1 MPDFDL
7 DDECFGRRRRPK
19 SRRADLYRDF
29 ERVYC
34 LRALAD
40 CMPDEFVGPDGPR
53 NDTVQSAGIQ
63 LPPRPT
69 VRRIRQLARTA
80 LQAGDAPDSRTSP
93 LYRNA
98 AFFAEFVGLDEVER
112 DVLCVAMC
120 ASSALGIHD
129 CLRFATKS
137 AREPRQ
143 EVVRLCAGLT
153 DHETEAVERA
163 LAPKAALLA
172 TGILRFD
179 PSDRSEP
186 PLRLMASAVRA
197 LSTPAES
204 PEELMARL
212 IEVAPPPELTPG
224 DFDHVARD
232 VRLLTAY
239 LRDRLTQ
246 HAQGANVLLH
256 GPPGTGKTQLAR
268 LLAKELGVRLLSA
281 AVQDDDDDPLDR
293 RDRLRSFQLCQ
304 VLLQKQ
310 TQALIVF
317 DEIEDAFPARSKG
330 LAMFGLDED
339 ASPSPQDKAFHNRLL
354 EQNPVPAIWISNKVD
369 QLDPA
374 LVRRFDLV
382 LELAEPPRAA
392 RLQMLER
399 AMQAEPVPRTWLE
412 KAADDPTLTP
422 ADVQRVARVA
432 RAVGSEASSMTEA
445 LDWAYAGHQRM
456 RRGARPAYQLDHGTY
471 DLQFVNADL
480 DLLQLVDRLRS
491 KPRATVCMAGPP
503 GTGKTAFAAY
513 LAQSLGAPFLHARAS
528 DLLGPYVGQTE
539 QNISKLFA
547 TAHRQR
553 AVLLIDEADGMLRDR
568 AGAHR
573 GWEVTMVNEILCQ
586 MEAFDG
592 ILLCATNLV
601 DTLDAASLRR
611 FNLKVTFRPLRPE
624 QLALAFA
631 KTLAALGTSDFA
643 LDAHLERRLAGLREV
658 CLGDLHA
665 ARRHREIAAD
675 RTSAEELIDAIAIE
689 LAARSGRGAKS
700 VGFLA

>member
-7 DDECFGRRRRPK
+7 DDEPYGRRRR
-19 SRRADLYRDF
+19 SRRRTNWHRES

-34 LRALAD
+34 LRALAEH
-40 CMPDEFVGPDGPR
+40 MPLAFLEADGPR
-53 NDTVQSAGIQ
+53 ADTLISAGLT
-63 LPPRPT
+63 LPLRATPK
-69 VRRIRQLARTA
+69 RIREMAKRALA
-80 LQAGDAPDSRTSP
+80 GPDAPELSASP
-93 LYRNA
+93 LYRNISY
-98 AFFAEFVGLDEVER
+98 FAEFVGLDEVER
-112 DVLCVAMC
+112 ELLCVAMC
-120 ASSALGIHD
+120 AASALGVHD
-129 CLRFATKS
+129 CLRYVTKTS
-137 AREPRQ
+137 RDARQ
-143 EVVRLCAGLT
+143 EVLRLCAGLI
-153 DHETEAVERA
+153 DADVQAVERA
-163 LAPKAALLA
+163 LQPKAALLA

-179 PSDRSEP
+179 PSDNSEP
-186 PLRLMASAVRA
+186 PLRLMGSAVRA
-197 LSTPAES
+197 LSTPADS

-212 IEVAPPPELTPG
+212 VEVMPAPELTLG
-224 DFDHVARD
+224 DFAHAGRD

-239 LRDRLTQ
+239 LRDSMAQ
-246 HAQGANVLLH
+246 HATGANVLLH

-317 DEIEDAFPARSKG
+317 DEIEDAFPARAKG
-330 LAMFGLDED
+330 LALFGFAED
-339 ASPSPQDKAFHNRLL
+339 SGPSQQDKAFHNRLL

-369 QLDPA
+369 HLDPA
-374 LVRRFDLV
+374 LVRRFDLIV
-382 LELAEPPRAA
+382 ELAEPPRAA
-392 RLQMLER
+392 RLEMLER
-399 AMQAEPVPRTWLE
+399 AMQADPVPRQWLE
-412 KAADDPTLTP
+412 QAADDPTLTP
-422 ADVQRVARVA
+422 ADVKRVARVA
-432 RAVGSEASSMTEA
+432 RAVRTEAGSMTDA
-445 LDWAYAGHQRM
+445 LDWAYGGHKDM
-456 RRGARPAYQLDHGTY
+456 RRGARPAYRLDHGTY
-471 DLQFVNADL
+471 DLQFVNADV
-480 DLLQLVDRLRS
+480 DLVQLVERLRR

-513 LAQSLGAPFLHARAS
+513 LAQSLGAPFLHARSS

-547 TAHRQR
+547 AAHRQR
-553 AVLLIDEADGMLRDR
+553 AVLLIDEADGLLRDR

-611 FNLKVTFRPLRPE
+611 FNLKLTFRPLRPD

-631 KTLAALGTSDFA
+631 KTWAALGASDVA
-643 LDAHLERRLAGLREV
+643 LDAHTERRLASLRDV

-665 ARRHREIAAD
+665 ARRHREIVGES
-675 RTSAEELIDAIAIE
+675 TSADELLDAIAVE
-689 LAARSGRGAKS
+689 LAARAGRGKS